1 MKISQSQLREQ
12 VRKILLTE
20 CCCQKKKMLN
30 EIERGSS
37 LAITYREW
45 RPGTCE
51 IDFSKVPGFEKIF
64 LGKNKANNIDGAVKQ
79 MSPHCEEPLP
89 ELPET
94 MDVSNTEQNEN
105 LDDDTISNL
114 HKVLFDVY
122 LVEGWLIC
130 PDTGRKFPVKES
142 IPNMILHED
151 EI

>member
-1 MKISQSQLREQ
+1 
-12 VRKILLTE
+12 
-20 CCCQKKKMLN
+20 
-30 EIERGSS
+30 
-37 LAITYREW
+37 
-45 RPGTCE
+45 
-51 IDFSKVPGFEKIF
+51 
-64 LGKNKANNIDGAVKQ
+64 
-79 MSPHCEEPLP
+79 MSPHCEELLP

-94 MDVSNTEQNEN
+94 MDVSNTEQNQN
-105 LDDDTISNL
+105 LDDDTIANL